1 MPMAK
6 RLFLAICPPM
16 SLTQT
21 IAQSI
26 RLPIDCRP
34 VPAENYHV
42 TLVFLGLVEP
52 ELQVEICRSMAQVTS
67 TPFTVQFRQ
76 ITHWEKPKVLCLTD
90 SKVNGALLNVVTQI
104 KKSVE
109 KLGVS
114 VERRPFQAHLTVAKG
129 VLRPHVDAVN
139 RISWQVDSFCLLESI
154 SVSPG
159 VRYAVIQKWDF

>member
-1 MPMAK
+1 MAK

-52 ELQVEICRSMAQVTS
+52 EVQVEICRSMAQVQS

-90 SKVNGALLNVVTQI
+90 SKANGALLNVVTQI

>member
-1 MPMAK
+1 MAK
-6 RLFLAICPPM
+6 RLFLAVCPPM

-21 IAQSI
+21 IEQSI

-34 VPAENYHV
+34 VAVENYHV

-52 ELQVEICRSMAQVTS
+52 ELQVEICRSMTQVTS

-90 SKVNGALLNVVTQI
+90 AKANVALLNVVTQI
-104 KKSVE
+104 KKGVE

-114 VERRPFQAHLTVAKG
+114 VERRPYQAHLTIAKG
-129 VLRPHVDAVN
+129 ALRPHFAPVN
-139 RISWQVDSFCLLESI
+139 GISWQVESFCLLESI
-154 SVSPG
+154 CVSSG
-159 VRYAVIQKWDF
+159 VRYNVIQTWNF

>member
-1 MPMAK
+1 MAK

-52 ELQVEICRSMAQVTS
+52 EVFAYLNLLVFLPGCGMTL
-67 TPFTVQFRQ
+67 FR
-76 ITHWEKPKVLCLTD
+76 
-90 SKVNGALLNVVTQI
+90 NGT
-104 KKSVE
+104 
-109 KLGVS
+109 
-114 VERRPFQAHLTVAKG
+114 F
-129 VLRPHVDAVN
+129 N
-139 RISWQVDSFCLLESI
+139 RGE
-154 SVSPG
+154 
-159 VRYAVIQKWDF
+159 

>member
-34 VPAENYHV
+34 VAAENYHV
-42 TLVFLGLVEP
+42 TLLFLGLVEP

-90 SKVNGALLNVVTQI
+90 SKANAALLNVVTQI
-104 KKSVE
+104 KKGVE

-129 VLRPHVDAVN
+129 VLRPHFDTVS
-139 RISWQVDSFCLLESI
+139 RISWPVESFCLLESI
-154 SVSPG
+154 GVSSG
-159 VRYAVIQKWDF
+159 VRYDVIQKWDF

>member
-1 MPMAK
+1 MSMAK

-52 ELQVEICRSMAQVTS
+52 EVQVEICRSMAQVQS

-90 SKVNGALLNVVTQI
+90 SKANGALLNVVTQI

-154 SVSPG
+154 CVSSG
-159 VRYAVIQKWDF
+159 VRYEVIQKWNF

>member
-1 MPMAK
+1 MAK
-6 RLFLAICPPM
+6 RLFLAVCPPM

-21 IAQSI
+21 IEQSI

-34 VPAENYHV
+34 VAVENYHV

-52 ELQVEICRSMAQVTS
+52 ELQVEICRSMTQVTS

-90 SKVNGALLNVVTQI
+90 AKANVALLNVVTQI
-104 KKSVE
+104 KKGVE

-114 VERRPFQAHLTVAKG
+114 VERRPYQAHLTIAKG
-129 VLRPHVDAVN
+129 ALRPHFAPVN
-139 RISWQVDSFCLLESI
+139 GISWQVESFCLLESI
-154 SVSPG
+154 GVSSG
-159 VRYAVIQKWDF
+159 VRYNVIQTWNF

>member
-16 SLTQT
+16 SVTQT
-21 IAQSI
+21 IERSI
-26 RLPIDCRP
+26 KLPIDCRP
-34 VPAENYHV
+34 VAAENYHV

-52 ELQVEICRSMAQVTS
+52 GVQLEICRSMAQVTS
-67 TPFTVQFRQ
+67 PPFTVQFRQ
-76 ITHWEKPKVLCLTD
+76 ITHWKKPKVLCLTD
-90 SKVNGALLNVVTQI
+90 SKANGALLNVVTQI

-129 VLRPHVDAVN
+129 VLRPHVDSVS
-139 RISWQVDSFCLLESI
+139 RISWPVESFCLLESI
-154 SVSPG
+154 SVSSG
-159 VRYAVIQKWDF
+159 VRYAIIQRWDF

>member
-1 MPMAK
+1 MAK
-6 RLFLAICPPM
+6 RLFLAVCPPM

-21 IAQSI
+21 IEQSI

-34 VPAENYHV
+34 VAVENYHV

-52 ELQVEICRSMAQVTS
+52 ELQVEICRSMTQVTS

-90 SKVNGALLNVVTQI
+90 AKPNAALLNVVTQI
-104 KKSVE
+104 KKGVE

-114 VERRPFQAHLTVAKG
+114 VERRPYQAHLTIAKG
-129 VLRPHVDAVN
+129 ALRPHFAPVN
-139 RISWQVDSFCLLESI
+139 GISWQVESFCLLESI
-154 SVSPG
+154 GVSSG
-159 VRYAVIQKWDF
+159 VRYNVIQTWNF